1 MHGETA
7 GHAEVH
13 EQHMPPRQ
21 VRQQVLAPPL
31 QPLDLAP
38 AQPAGEIVRQRKPQ
52 VRPVLIDA
60 REHVPGERRLEAAA
74 HDLDFRQLG
83 HMGGFFAWIGVED
96 ASIAPAAPA

>member
-13 EQHMPPRQ
+13 EQHLSPRQ

-31 QPLDLAP
+31 QPLDLAS
-38 AQPAGEIVRQRKPQ
+38 AQPAGEIFRQRKPQ
-52 VRPVLIDA
+52 VGPVLVDA
-60 REHVPGERRLEAAA
+60 RERVPGERRLEAAA

-83 HMGGFFAWIGVED
+83 HMADFSLGSSRET
-96 ASIAPAAPA
+96 PA